1 MFSPGTQCQNLV
13 EFLDT
18 SVSLGKLLM
27 WRIAGR
33 CGENLHTFGAQQE
46 VVCMSSK
53 EDSQERRT
61 QWGRA
66 MFFQK
71 VEDGGF
77 SMRPSTYHFHEF
89 TYEDRMQ
96 CRLI

>member
-27 WRIAGR
+27 WRIAGQ
-33 CGENLHTFGAQQE
+33 CGENLHPFGAQQE

-66 MFFQK
+66 MFFQPRRWK
-71 VEDGGF
+71 TEVFPETIYIPF
-77 SMRPSTYHFHEF
+77 S
-89 TYEDRMQ
+89 
-96 CRLI
+96 